1 MKTRSII
8 CALVA
13 ALLLTGCGE
22 TPHKVRTLELTPEEK
37 VIKTNQN
44 GFTLDLLKQVSA
56 TETESEN
63 VFLSPLSVAIVG
75 AMVANGAEGETLNQ
89 ILRTIGAGDYSVD
102 DLNAYYKNLLENLPY
117 LDKYTDMKLA
127 DAIWVDN
134 DCKVKDAFVKVNKD
148 YYKAK
153 VQNADLADPA
163 TAKQV
168 NNWANQNT
176 KGLIPKVVDES
187 IFNENL
193 RMILANA
200 IYFKS
205 KWSSPFDS
213 RFTEERDFTRA
224 DGSQIDVKMM
234 NNGGEMYVTP
244 TSDARVFY
252 FSYDGSEKQPAE
264 ADTTHYDARMLRL
277 YFKNGAYCADFILP
291 RRNLSVE
298 TYLEGLDL
306 EELADLQGRLGLYE
320 VEIQVPKCKLKYHR
334 DLNEDM
340 QALGMGDV
348 FSSNANLSGISTQE
362 SLRLDRL
369 FQDSYM
375 EMDEEGVKA
384 AAVSVGLVEATAA
397 LDSSPRVDPFIL
409 DRPFLLLIREVKYG
423 TILFAGKI
431 GNPAQ

>member
-1 MKTRSII
+1 MKMRSII

-37 VIKTNQN
+37 VINTNQN

-89 ILRTIGAGDYSVD
+89 ILRTIGAGDYSV
-102 DLNAYYKNLLENLPY
+102 E
-117 LDKYTDMKLA
+117 
-127 DAIWVDN
+127 
-134 DCKVKDAFVKVNKD
+134 DAFVKVNKD

-163 TAKQV
+163 TAKLV

-224 DGSQIDVKMM
+224 DGSLSEVKMM
-234 NNGGEMYVTP
+234 NKGGEMYVTP

-277 YFKNGAYCADFILP
+277 YFKDGAYCADFILP

-298 TYLEGLDL
+298 AYLEGLDL

-340 QALGMGDV
+340 QALGMVDV
-348 FSSNANLSGISTQE
+348 FTSNANLSGISTQE
-362 SLRLDRL
+362 SLCLDRL

-384 AAVSVGLVEATAA
+384 AAVSVGLVAPTAA
-397 LDSSPRVDPFIL
+397 EPSPRVDPFIL
-409 DRPFLLLIREVKYG
+409 DRPFLLLIREVKCG

>member
-22 TPHKVRTLELTPEEK
+22 TPHKVRALELTPEEK
-37 VIKTNQN
+37 VINTNQN

-102 DLNAYYKNLLENLPY
+102 DFNAYYKNLLENLPY

-187 IFNENL
+187 VFNENL
-193 RMILANA
+193 RLILANA

-205 KWSSPFDS
+205 KWSSPFEVGL
-213 RFTEERDFTRA
+213 TEERDFTRA
-224 DGSQIDVKMM
+224 DGSLSEVKMM

-277 YFKNGAYCADFILP
+277 YFKDGAYCADFILP
-291 RRNLSVE
+291 RSDLSVE
-298 TYLEGLDL
+298 AYLEDLDL
-306 EELADLQGRLGLYE
+306 EELADLQGRLGLYQ
-320 VEIQVPKCKLKYHR
+320 VDIQVPKCKLKYHR

-340 QALGMGDV
+340 QALGMVDV
-348 FSSNANLSGISTQE
+348 FTSNANLSGISTQE
-362 SLRLDRL
+362 SLYLDRL

-384 AAVSVGLVEATAA
+384 AVVSVGLVAPKAA
-397 LDSSPRVDPFIL
+397 EPSLRVDPFVL

-431 GNPAQ
+431 GNPAE